1 MPPRK
6 LLAPLALLLL
16 ASTLAPSVASARPG
30 DRETARQNVL
40 RLGALDPAELNQADE
55 ERASRGRVAHFAAAR
70 SVDVDPWRFGD
81 WQADEKGAATA
92 RWRFSLVAE
101 GASSV
106 SLRFGRFQ
114 LPDGSGLVL
123 RGSDGIETRPMTLAD
138 AVPNRRGDG
147 LELWTPPML
156 GSRVE
161 LELTVPIARLDQVDL
176 HLDRIHHGYAG
187 FAQPS
192 SVANACRLGLE
203 CADPAGFEG
212 DGDETD
218 AMRQQASSVALL
230 VVEGVRF
237 CSGFLI
243 TDALRT
249 GRPLLLTA
257 SHCDVGLHSADSLV
271 VLWNY
276 RRDACDGPES
286 SPAPSD
292 QFQTGATT
300 LTNHPRKD
308 VALLELNRSPD
319 PAWNVAWAG
328 WDRSDDPLGAAV
340 TVHHPD
346 AAPQSLARASTA
358 TRSRYFAT
366 MPDPSGGHLRVDA
379 WSEGT
384 TEGGSSGAPLFDSE
398 GRVRGWLRGGHA
410 ACDNRLPDWFGRL
423 ADAWDDPRGPEYRLR
438 DWLDPTGTEMVAV
451 DGWSLAGVDLNP

>member
-1 MPPRK
+1 M
-6 LLAPLALLLL
+6 
-16 ASTLAPSVASARPG
+16 ASARPG
-30 DRETARQNVL
+30 EGETPASQNVL
-40 RLGALDPAELNQADE
+40 RLPALDRAQVDRADE
-55 ERASRGRVAHFAAAR
+55 DRASRGRVAHFAAPR
-70 SVDVDPWRFGD
+70 TVDVDPWRFGS
-81 WQADEKGAATA
+81 WRADETGAATA
-92 RWRFSLVAE
+92 RWTFGILAD

-106 SLRFGRFQ
+106 SLRFDRFQ

-123 RGSDGIETRPMTLAD
+123 RGGDGTKTRPLTLAD
-138 AVPNRRGDG
+138 AVPNRRGDA

-156 GSRVE
+156 SSRVE

-176 HLDRIHHGYAG
+176 HLDRVHHGYAG

-192 SVANACRLGLE
+192 SAANTCRLGVE
-203 CADPAGFEG
+203 CADAR
-212 DGDETD
+212 GDE
-218 AMRQQASSVALL
+218 AAALRQQAASVALL
-230 VVEGVRF
+230 VVDGVRF
-237 CSGFLI
+237 CSGFLV

-257 SHCDVGLHSADSLV
+257 SHCGVSLHSADSLV

-276 RRDACDGPES
+276 RRDACDDPAAA
-286 SPAPSD
+286 SPAPSG
-292 QFQTGATT
+292 QFQTGATL
-300 LTNHPRKD
+300 LTNNHRKD
-308 VALLELNRSPD
+308 VALLELNRRPD
-319 PAWNVAWAG
+319 PSWNVVWAG

-366 MPDPSGGHLRVDA
+366 MPDPSGDHLRVDA
-379 WSEGT
+379 WAEGT
-384 TEGGSSGAPLFDSE
+384 TEGGSSGAPLFDAE

-410 ACDNRLPDWFGRL
+410 ACDNGLPDWFGRL

-451 DGWSLAGVDLNP
+451 DGWSPAGGESNP